1 MTPTPH
7 AAPAAH
13 AGTRDLFTPRYR
25 DLTLGL
31 VSTIT
36 LVALEALAIGTVMPI
51 VARDLGGLDLY
62 GWVFSG
68 FFLGSLIGIVVSGG
82 ALDRMPLRRP
92 FAAGLLLFAAGL
104 VLGGVAPS
112 MEILVLAR
120 FLQGL
125 GAGAIPP
132 TAYVAIA
139 RSLPEGLRP
148 RMFAM
153 LSTAW
158 VVPAVVG
165 PAIAAVVGEVVGWR
179 WVFLGLLP
187 LLAASGS
194 VALRALRDVPGGTGD
209 AGRRRTGGTGVNGA
223 DEGAGAD
230 PEAAASAA
238 SARRLPMALVAA
250 AGATILLGALTVP
263 DLAVAIGGGVLGL
276 VLLVP
281 AFRRLTPRGTLSL
294 AQGLPAAVLLRG
306 VLTFG
311 FFAADAYVALLLQ
324 EWRGEPA
331 FLTALAF
338 TTTSLAWSAGSW
350 IQARGIER
358 RGARHYLA
366 LGALVTVAGI
376 VLSMPALLPFVT
388 PWIVVATFAL
398 AGLGMGL
405 SYAAVAIVVLREAPP
420 AEQGSASAALQLSDI
435 LGTALGA
442 GIGGAIIAAGGR
454 AGGDGVGIALGITFG
469 VAAAVMAGAFVASR
483 RIDGVP
489 AARPART
496 AAVD

>member
-1 MTPTPH
+1 MTPTPS
-7 AAPAAH
+7 AAPVAH

-36 LVALEALAIGTVMPI
+36 LVALEALAIGTVMPM

-104 VLGGVAPS
+104 VLGGIAPS
-112 MEILVLAR
+112 MEVLVLAR

-132 TAYVAIA
+132 TAYVAMA
-139 RSLPEGLRP
+139 RSLPDGLRP

-158 VVPAVVG
+158 VVPAVIG
-165 PAIAAVVGEVVGWR
+165 PAIAAVVGEIVGWR

-187 LLAASGS
+187 LLAVSGA
-194 VALRALRDVPGGTGD
+194 VALRALRDVPGGTGA
-209 AGRRRTGGTGVNGA
+209 AG
-223 DEGAGAD
+223 D
-230 PEAAASAA
+230 PEAAASVA

-263 DLAVAIGGGVLGL
+263 ELAVAIGGTALGL
-276 VLLVP
+276 LLLVP

-294 AQGLPAAVLLRG
+294 ARGLPAAVLLRG

-331 FLTALAF
+331 YLTALVF

-376 VLSMPALLPFVT
+376 VLSMPALLPFVS
-388 PWIVVATFAL
+388 PWIVVGTFAL

-405 SYAAVAIVVLREAPP
+405 AYAAVAIVVLREAPP

-469 VAAAVMAGAFVASR
+469 IAAVVMAGAFAASR
-483 RIDGVP
+483 RIDV
-489 AARPART
+489 AVLARPART

>member
-1 MTPTPH
+1 MTPTPS
-7 AAPAAH
+7 AAPVAH

-36 LVALEALAIGTVMPI
+36 LVALEALAIGTVMPM

-104 VLGGVAPS
+104 VLGGIAPS
-112 MEILVLAR
+112 MEVLVLAR

-132 TAYVAIA
+132 TAYVAMA
-139 RSLPEGLRP
+139 RSLPDGLRP

-158 VVPAVVG
+158 VVPAVIG
-165 PAIAAVVGEVVGWR
+165 PAIAAVVGEIVGWR

-187 LLAASGS
+187 LLAVSGA
-194 VALRALRDVPGGTGD
+194 VALRALRDVPGGTGA
-209 AGRRRTGGTGVNGA
+209 AG
-223 DEGAGAD
+223 D
-230 PEAAASAA
+230 PEAAASVA

-263 DLAVAIGGGVLGL
+263 ELAIAIGGTALGL
-276 VLLVP
+276 LLLVP
-281 AFRRLTPRGTLSL
+281 AFRRLTPPGTLSL
-294 AQGLPAAVLLRG
+294 ARGLPAAVLLRG

-331 FLTALAF
+331 YLTALVF

-376 VLSMPALLPFVT
+376 VLSMPALLPFVS
-388 PWIVVATFAL
+388 PWIVVGTFAL

-405 SYAAVAIVVLREAPP
+405 AYAAVAIVVLREAPP

-442 GIGGAIIAAGGR
+442 GIGGAIIAAGAR

-469 VAAAVMAGAFVASR
+469 IAAAVMAGAFAASR
-483 RIDGVP
+483 RIDVATP
-489 AARPART
+489 ARPVRT

>member
-1 MTPTPH
+1 MTPTPS
-7 AAPAAH
+7 AAPVAH

-36 LVALEALAIGTVMPI
+36 LVALEALAIGTVMPM

-104 VLGGVAPS
+104 VLGGIAPS
-112 MEILVLAR
+112 MEVLVLAR

-132 TAYVAIA
+132 TAYVAMA
-139 RSLPEGLRP
+139 RSLPDGLRP

-158 VVPAVVG
+158 VVPAVIG
-165 PAIAAVVGEVVGWR
+165 PAIAAVVGEIVGWR

-187 LLAASGS
+187 LLAVSGA
-194 VALRALRDVPGGTGD
+194 VALRALRDVPGGTGA
-209 AGRRRTGGTGVNGA
+209 AG
-223 DEGAGAD
+223 D
-230 PEAAASAA
+230 PEAAASVA

-263 DLAVAIGGGVLGL
+263 ELAIAIGGTALGL
-276 VLLVP
+276 LLLVP

-294 AQGLPAAVLLRG
+294 ARGLPAAVLLRG

-331 FLTALAF
+331 YLTALVF

-376 VLSMPALLPFVT
+376 VLSMPALLPFVS
-388 PWIVVATFAL
+388 PWIVVGTFAL

-405 SYAAVAIVVLREAPP
+405 AYAAVAIVVLREAPP

-442 GIGGAIIAAGGR
+442 GIGGAIIAAGAR

-469 VAAAVMAGAFVASR
+469 IAAAVMAGAFAASR
-483 RIDGVP
+483 RIDVATP
-489 AARPART
+489 ARPVRT